1 MASRPVP
8 TQYLTAGQE
17 YLDAL
22 RSLGLTPNY
31 LGWGWDIAAEQW
43 LLVLVTPIV
52 DAGGPLALN
61 KLLFRAYNAKA
72 TPQQISP
79 FIVRVFSPDIIPSD
93 FWMLGDKNLSVSAVQ
108 SNEDWSPVKIENVQ
122 KTFLGLEME
131 MINSYQTLRPP
142 QRRGYHDRRKDWN
155 KFKGN
160 VEKLAA

>member
-61 KLLFRAYNAKA
+61 KLSIPRLQCQSYTARD
-72 TPQQISP
+72 
-79 FIVRVFSPDIIPSD
+79 FSIYRQGFQP
-93 FWMLGDKNLSVSAVQ
+93 
-108 SNEDWSPVKIENVQ
+108 
-122 KTFLGLEME
+122 
-131 MINSYQTLRPP
+131 R
-142 QRRGYHDRRKDWN
+142 YHST
-155 KFKGN
+155 
-160 VEKLAA
+160 